1 LIRLASEDDWPRI
14 WPIWHRIAVA
24 GDTIAWDP
32 ATSYEQARAEWLGPS
47 AGDVFVVTDGDA
59 VVGSAQLHPN
69 YGPASRVAN
78 ATFIVDPD
86 RSGQGIGRRLVQHV
100 LDAARAGG
108 YRSMVFNAV
117 VETNVYAIRLYT
129 SLGFT
134 TLATVPEAFDHPAHG
149 PVGLHI
155 MYLNLSPVD
164 SVRT

>member
-1 LIRLASEDDWPRI
+1 M
-14 WPIWHRIAVA
+14 A